1 MRTKVKGT
9 PGNQSCTVL
18 NSNISGQAKSSMT
31 VGATDDEIKWQLGGQ
46 LATSE
51 YCMCGGMDSSDH
63 DYYFWNKR
71 CQETVSGNATGIG
84 CLY

>member
-1 MRTKVKGT
+1 MRTKVKGK
-9 PGNQSCTVL
+9 PGNQSCMVL
-18 NSNISGQAKSSMT
+18 NSNISGQAKSRRT
-31 VGATDDEIKWQLGGQ
+31 VGATNDEIKWQLGGQ

-51 YCMCGGMDSSDH
+51 YPMCGGMDSSDH

-71 CQETVSGNATGIG
+71 SQETVSANATGIG

>member
-1 MRTKVKGT
+1 
-9 PGNQSCTVL
+9 
-18 NSNISGQAKSSMT
+18 MT
-31 VGATDDEIKWQLGGQ
+31 VGATDDEIKWQLGGH

-51 YCMCGGMDSSDH
+51 YRMCGGMDSSDH
-63 DYYFWNKR
+63 DYYFWKEK

>member
-18 NSNISGQAKSSMT
+18 NSNISGQAKSRRT
-31 VGATDDEIKWQLGGQ
+31 VGATDDEIKWQLAGQ

-51 YCMCGGMDSSDH
+51 YRMCGGMDSSGT
-63 DYYFWNKR
+63 
-71 CQETVSGNATGIG
+71 ETVSGMLQVLVACIDSIG
-84 CLY
+84 MC

>member
-18 NSNISGQAKSSMT
+18 NSNISRSRMT
-31 VGATDDEIKWQLGGQ
+31 VGATDDEIKWKLGGQ

-51 YCMCGGMDSSDH
+51 YCMCRGTMDSSDH
-63 DYYFWNKR
+63 DYYFWNKNF
-71 CQETVSGNATGIG
+71 QETVSANVAGMD